1 LPVFAAGQST
11 RQALI
16 GIKGARRGA
25 VKLATRH
32 REDEAATHSGLMP
45 DGGAMYKRIL
55 LALDASRCSR
65 RALDEA
71 ISLARVSGAVVE
83 AVSVVSHG
91 MKLVD
96 VDSGFVDEY
105 QTETASYKQA
115 SVALEEAAARFRREG
130 VTGTVRM
137 IDSCG
142 VEVSSLIALAADEAD
157 AELIVMGTHG
167 RRGVKRLLLG
177 SVAEAVVR
185 TANQPVLLVR
195 APAAAA

>member
-1 LPVFAAGQST
+1 
-11 RQALI
+11 LI
-16 GIKGARRGA
+16 GVKGARRGH
-25 VKLATRH
+25 VKLAARH
-32 REDEAATHSGLMP
+32 REGEAATDSGHMP
-45 DGGAMYKRIL
+45 DGGTMYKRIL
-55 LALDASRCSR
+55 LALDGSRCSR

-71 ISLARVSGAVVE
+71 IGIARVSGAVVE

-96 VDSGFVDEY
+96 IDSGFVDEY
-105 QTETASYKQA
+105 QTETASYKEA

-137 IDSCG
+137 LDSCG

-157 AELIVMGTHG
+157 AELVVMGTHG
-167 RRGVKRLLLG
+167 RSGLKRLLLG
-177 SVAEAVVR
+177 SVAEAVAR
-185 TANQPVLLVR
+185 TASQPVLLVH